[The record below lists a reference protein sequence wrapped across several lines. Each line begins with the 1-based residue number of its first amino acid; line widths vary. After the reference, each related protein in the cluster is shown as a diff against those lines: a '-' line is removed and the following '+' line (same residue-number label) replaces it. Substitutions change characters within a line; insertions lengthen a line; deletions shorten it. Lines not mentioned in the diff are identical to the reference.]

1 MIYLS
6 VVAAKIKTSDAGSA
20 ALFVHFTNLV
30 WLILFIGFYLASA
43 DLQGL

>member
-1 MIYLS
+1 
-6 VVAAKIKTSDAGSA
+6 VAAKIKTSDCGSA

-30 WLILFIGFYLASA
+30 WLVILFGFYFASA